1 MTPHR
6 PVSVLTVDPK
16 LGETIGYG
24 PNRMRVERIEPG
36 RVIAWRSEDGNWLWT
51 FVVRPDNGPTRLRG
65 RNRFRLP
72 TLAARM
78 GMLPMEPA
86 SLPMERKMCLGIKRR
101 AERLA
106 ADPRLGQ
113 RGKRQTRR
121 PGVS

>member
-6 PVSVLTVDPK
+6 PVSVLTADPK

-36 RVIAWRSEDGNWLWT
+36 RVIAWRSEDGNWVWT
-51 FVVRPDNGPTRLRG
+51 FVVRPDNRLSSRK
-65 RNRFRLP
+65 RFRLP

-78 GMLPMEPA
+78 GMLPMVPA
-86 SLPMERKMCLGIKRR
+86 SLPMERKMRLGIKRR

-113 RGKRQTRR
+113 RERDKRDA
-121 PGVS
+121 PV

>member
-1 MTPHR
+1 MTPHH
-6 PVSVLTVDPK
+6 PASVLTADPK

-36 RVIAWRSEDGNWLWT
+36 RVIARRSEDGNWVWT
-51 FVVRPDNGPTRLRG
+51 FVVRPDNGPTRLSSRK
-65 RNRFRLP
+65 RFRLP

-86 SLPMERKMCLGIKRR
+86 SLPMERKMRLGIKRR

-113 RGKRQTRR
+113 RGRDERDG
-121 PGVS
+121 PV